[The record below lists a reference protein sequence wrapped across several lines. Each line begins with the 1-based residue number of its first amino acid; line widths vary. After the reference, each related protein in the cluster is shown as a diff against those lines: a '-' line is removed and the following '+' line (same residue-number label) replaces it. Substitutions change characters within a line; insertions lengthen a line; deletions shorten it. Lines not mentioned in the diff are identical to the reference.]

1 MMRPVEL
8 TQDRPRAILSW
19 SSGKDSAFALF
30 RVLQQRRFEVSCLL
44 TTVTEQFHRV
54 SMHGVREELLDL
66 QAASVGIP
74 LEKVGIP
81 YPCPNDLYE
90 EKMADVL
97 SVWKLKGAMHAI
109 FGDLF
114 LEDIRRYREEKLAQI
129 GIKPVFPLWL
139 ENTRALAEE
148 MMSVGFRSIITCVDP
163 SKIDAGFAGRE
174 FDESFLRD
182 LPSGVD
188 PCGENGEFHTFV
200 YDGPVFKRPIRVKV
214 GERVMQDGFQ
224 FADVSLA

>member
-1 MMRPVEL
+1 MRPVEL